1 MGSGLKI
8 VVITASKY
16 LLVILFMYA
25 GITKLLDRQAFYTS
39 LLNSPLIPD
48 HKEFINGL
56 SWFVPAVELL
66 LAAILLLTK
75 KLKKAFIGAAIL
87 LSIYT
92 LYISSILWLAPY
104 IPCSCAG
111 IIKGASW
118 LQHLIFTVFFLLIS
132 LLAISIKNKYHKKY

>member
-1 MGSGLKI
+1 MDSGLKI

-56 SWFVPAVELL
+56 S
-66 LAAILLLTK
+66 
-75 KLKKAFIGAAIL
+75 
-87 LSIYT
+87 
-92 LYISSILWLAPY
+92 
-104 IPCSCAG
+104 
-111 IIKGASW
+111 
-118 LQHLIFTVFFLLIS
+118 
-132 LLAISIKNKYHKKY
+132 